1 MYPQYFTPFYC
12 QMIVH
17 YVDILYFIYPFIHWW
32 LFGLFNF
39 GEIMNCATMNFC
51 VQFFLWEHMF
61 SFLLGIHPGE
71 ELLGQELLGG
81 NDGIVLSSYKQM
93 WFSVGF
99 TSLSTLVNCF
109 FSYSHSVGCKV
120 GSLYSFDLYFPCD
133 SWCWTSFHKLFG
145 YLLFFF

>member
-1 MYPQYFTPFYC
+1 
-12 QMIVH
+12 MIVH

-32 LFGLFNF
+32 PF
-39 GEIMNCATMNFC
+39 
-51 VQFFLWEHMF
+51 VQ
-61 SFLLGIHPGE
+61 LLGDYE
-71 ELLGQELLGG
+71 LCYYELLCTVFFVGTYFFCRHTPRRGITGQELLGG

-99 TSLSTLVNCF
+99 TSLSTLINCF

-145 YLLFFF
+145 YLFIFFQVSIWNFCLF

>member
-1 MYPQYFTPFYC
+1 MAVWVVQLLGDYELCYYELLCTVFFVGTYFF
-12 QMIVH
+12 
-17 YVDILYFIYPFIHWW
+17 
-32 LFGLFNF
+32 
-39 GEIMNCATMNFC
+39 
-51 VQFFLWEHMF
+51 
-61 SFLLGIHPGE
+61 FLLGIHPGE

-99 TSLSTLVNCF
+99 TSLSTLINCF

-145 YLLFFF
+145 YLFIFFSSVNLELLPILSYIFLGFNFFLI

>member
-1 MYPQYFTPFYC
+1 MAVWVVQLLGDYELCYYELLCTVFFVGTYFF
-12 QMIVH
+12 
-17 YVDILYFIYPFIHWW
+17 
-32 LFGLFNF
+32 
-39 GEIMNCATMNFC
+39 
-51 VQFFLWEHMF
+51 
-61 SFLLGIHPGE
+61 FLLGIHPGE

-99 TSLSTLVNCF
+99 TSLSTLINCF

-133 SWCWTSFHKLFG
+133 S
-145 YLLFFF
+145 